1 MRIGDFHIHTRS
13 SDGAHSPSDVVQMAY
28 EAGIS
33 WMSITDH
40 DTMAAYAEAIPAAE
54 AAGIGLTY
62 GVELSTSLNRKDC
75 HLLVYGM
82 SPDHPVMLETL
93 ESQKSIRYNRVKA
106 LLVLLNE
113 RGIDLRIED
122 VVASAGHLTLG
133 RVHVANAMVEAGV
146 VPTLRAAFD
155 QHLSAV
161 ARKTPSPFPATE
173 DIIARFKEASAVTV
187 LAHPGS
193 LYSFLD
199 LRELVSAGLQG
210 IEVVHPSHDVTL
222 RSKYVEY
229 ARMCGLVVSGGSDF
243 HGTKPDDRSLLGVV
257 ALHETESLTFLE
269 HIEHVCDIQG

>member
-1 MRIGDFHIHTRS
+1 MRIGDFHIHTRA
-13 SDGAHSPSDVVQMAY
+13 SDGAYSPSDVVQLAS
-28 EAGIS
+28 EAGIA
-33 WMSITDH
+33 WISITDH
-40 DTMAAYAEAIPAAE
+40 DTMGAYDEAIPAAE

-82 SPDHPVMLETL
+82 APDHPVMRETL

-106 LLVLLNE
+106 LLTLLND
-113 RGIDLRIED
+113 RGVDLHIED

-133 RVHVANAMVEAGV
+133 RVHVANAMVDAGV

-161 ARKTPSPFPATE
+161 ARKTPSPFPATQE
-173 DIIARFKEASAVTV
+173 VIARFREAGAVTV

-210 IEVVHPSHDVTL
+210 IEVVHPSHDHAMRT
-222 RSKYVEY
+222 KFIEY
-229 ARMCGLVVSGGSDF
+229 ARMCSLVTSGGSDF
-243 HGTKPDDRSLLGVV
+243 HGTKPDDRTVLGVV

-269 HIEHVCDIQG
+269 HIDHVCDIHG